1 MTYVAAMKESL
12 RNLQSSMELQAGYT
26 VRAAIRLAEKAKS
39 LASHPKIT
47 AFGKANNLSFVEVP
61 DITCDGTYDEATK
74 NITYVIH
81 LASPLPSPFL
91 DPQTGIYQPTIK
103 RVIGEEDCHHV
114 FGLRKHTVLPDPSQE
129 ITAETRLIAQPVETF
144 DSMLPAYRAG
154 KITSL
159 NITEK
164 CIKEREPSST
174 VINIFSGFV
183 FGRDDRAL
191 EAGGNSRP

>member
-1 MTYVAAMKESL
+1 
-12 RNLQSSMELQAGYT
+12 MELQAGYT

-81 LASPLPSPFL
+81 LASPLSSPFL

-103 RVIGEEDCHHV
+103 SASTLLVSASKE
-114 FGLRKHTVLPDPSQE
+114 SSE